1 MIKKDTVEGNET
13 SPICWGHKLEDIV
26 GRGGK
31 ESVKAAKT
39 QIFKEKNNHAYY
51 MHVQLNW

>member
-39 QIFKEKNNHAYY
+39 QIFKEKNNHAYF

>member
-26 GRGGK
+26 GRGGYCRK
-31 ESVKAAKT
+31 RREGIG
-39 QIFKEKNNHAYY
+39 QGCKNSNF
-51 MHVQLNW
+51 

>member
-1 MIKKDTVEGNET
+1 MKHLRFAGDTNWRILSEE
-13 SPICWGHKLEDIV
+13 EDIV